1 MSAEPHKNCR
11 KIYLLSR
18 AVFSIWVACKIH
30 VLKASKAG
38 NSAPSSVNQVNA
50 CPFLSVT
57 NTYHEPPLLLTSCQC
72 LTSVTSVVLFVS
84 SLVYK
89 TSVVDSYYW
98 FYFFIAS
105 NTMLSENNIVF
116 VQSLFVA
123 CLFPT
128 VCPATQAVI
137 FSAPRQNDH
146 GNINPKE
153 FSPLRLFC
161 LSICAD
167 TANRE

>member
-1 MSAEPHKNCR
+1 
-11 KIYLLSR
+11 
-18 AVFSIWVACKIH
+18 
-30 VLKASKAG
+30 
-38 NSAPSSVNQVNA
+38 
-50 CPFLSVT
+50 
-57 NTYHEPPLLLTSCQC
+57 
-72 LTSVTSVVLFVS
+72 
-84 SLVYK
+84 
-89 TSVVDSYYW
+89 
-98 FYFFIAS
+98 
-105 NTMLSENNIVF
+105 MLSENNIVF

-153 FSPLRLFC
+153 FSPLGLFC